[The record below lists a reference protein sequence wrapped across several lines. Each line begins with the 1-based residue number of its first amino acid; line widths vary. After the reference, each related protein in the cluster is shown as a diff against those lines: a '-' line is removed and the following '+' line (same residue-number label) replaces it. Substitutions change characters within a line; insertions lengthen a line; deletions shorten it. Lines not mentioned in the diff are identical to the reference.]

1 MIDKL
6 MKYAKEQQGIG
17 KIITRADIQF
27 NYKTN
32 SYSARVWY
40 SDNTCIDIRD
50 CESVN
55 VEVVKC

>member
-1 MIDKL
+1 
-6 MKYAKEQQGIG
+6 MKFAKEQQGYG

-55 VEVVKC
+55 VKEVC